1 MCILFFIYSCDND
14 DDQEASRG
22 ESLIGVWGIVDGGNF
37 SYLTL
42 LSNNTFLYAENDIS
56 VTSNDENGLE
66 VGTYAYDPESEEI
79 TFNIQ
84 YDDNAPGTD
93 SGIGNIGTPVTMS
106 AEVLDDDS
114 RLSLLDGEI
123 VFNKMELTPAFP
135 VIGVWSAVNGAEF
148 SYLVLLA
155 NNTFIHAEDDL
166 SGNSAAENGLEVG
179 TFFYDP
185 GTQEISFDITYDDN
199 DPGNDSGV
207 GNIGANDA
215 VSAVVSNED
224 NTLTVAGLELTRDL

>member
-1 MCILFFIYSCDND
+1 MKNKLLAILCVSFFLISSCDND

-22 ESLIGVWGIVDGGNF
+22 ESLIGVWGIVDGVNF

-42 LSNNTFLYAENDIS
+42 LSNNTFLYAQ
-56 VTSNDENGLE
+56 NGLE

-114 RLSLLDGEI
+114 RLSLLDGDL

-135 VIGVWSAVNGAEF
+135 VIGVWSAVIGAEF

-155 NNTFIHAEDDL
+155 NNTFIYAENDL
-166 SGNSAAENGLEVG
+166 SVNSGAENGLEVG

-215 VSAVVSNED
+215 VSAVLSNED